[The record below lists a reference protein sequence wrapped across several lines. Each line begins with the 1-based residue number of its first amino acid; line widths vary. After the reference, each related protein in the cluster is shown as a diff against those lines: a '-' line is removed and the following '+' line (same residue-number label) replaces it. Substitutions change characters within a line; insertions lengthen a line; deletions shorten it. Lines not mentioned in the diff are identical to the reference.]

1 MGVYLFVCL
10 LYLFFLY
17 TDCLPSN
24 LCTVKLLRV
33 IKECLILFG
42 FNIFQNLPESWV
54 DRPAV
59 RITAGKISGRKKV
72 EEDGRTGNS

>member
-42 FNIFQNLPESWV
+42 FNIFQNLPDCIFIFPILIWASL
-54 DRPAV
+54 
-59 RITAGKISGRKKV
+59 
-72 EEDGRTGNS
+72 